1 VIVVVALSADG
12 EPALTLDQPDDC
24 GAFHLAARGVDA
36 GGVATALAKAGAG
49 TISGDDAF
57 IAPAVVERLAAG
69 SVGADWPERFAAML
83 AFAEKKG
90 WLDADG
96 AVQAHIEWT

>member
-1 VIVVVALSADG
+1 MIVVVASSASG
-12 EPALTLDQPDDC
+12 EPALTLEQPDDC
-24 GAFHLAARGVDA
+24 GAFHLEARGIDA

-49 TISGDDAF
+49 TINGDDAF

-69 SVGADWPERFAAML
+69 HVGADWAERFAGML
-83 AFAEKKG
+83 AYAETKG
-90 WLDADG
+90 WRDADG